1 MTILNP
7 FVSQEIVEHGMDDPT
22 IPVVMQPS
30 YAQAYE
36 DVIIDG
42 LIYALLTKGK
52 RLHLVFFEIGANHP
66 VATSAS
72 FLLKKKYNVHTIL
85 VEANPDLIPA
95 LKKHRP
101 DDTVIHAAVTNQPV
115 KTVSF
120 ARCPDNEISSINE
133 SFVKAWKDGSIL
145 DKIDVPAISI
155 NQLIQRFY
163 IYEAAD
169 IILSI
174 DIEGHDY
181 EVLTSLYFHRYKP
194 LIVIVEPSE
203 EFAPGTVE
211 KMMTF
216 MQSKGYSLY
225 SRTFVNLIFTRSE

>member
-7 FVSQEIVEHGMDDPT
+7 FVSKEILNHEMPDPT
-22 IPVVMQPS
+22 IPAVLQPTF
-30 YAQAYE
+30 AQAYE

-133 SFVKAWKDGSIL
+133 IFVKAWKDGTIL

-181 EVLTSLYFHRYKP
+181 EVLTDLDFERFRP
-194 LIVIVEPSE
+194 LIIIVEPSE

>member
-1 MTILNP
+1 MFLNP
-7 FVSQEIVEHGMDDPT
+7 FVAYEILEHGMDDPT
-22 IPVVMQPS
+22 IPVVLQPS

-42 LIYALLTKGK
+42 LLYALLTMKN
-52 RLHLVFFEIGANHP
+52 RLHLIFFEIGANHP

-72 FLLKKKYNVHTIL
+72 YLLKKKYNVHTIL

-101 DDTVIHAAVTNQPV
+101 DDTVIHAAVTNQFV

-133 SFVKAWKDGSIL
+133 AFVRAWKDGAIT
-145 DKIDVPAISI
+145 DRIDVPAISI

-163 IYEAAD
+163 IYGVSD
-169 IILSI
+169 MIISI

-181 EVLTSLYFHRYKP
+181 EVLTDLDFERFKP
-194 LIVIVEPSE
+194 LILIVEPSE

>member
-7 FVSQEIVEHGMDDPT
+7 FVMQEIVEHGMDHPT
-22 IPVVMQPS
+22 IPVVIQPS

-42 LIYALLTKGK
+42 LIQALLTK
-52 RLHLVFFEIGANHP
+52 RNTLHLIFFEIGANHP

-72 FLLKKKYNVHTIL
+72 YLLKKKYNVHTIL

-133 SFVKAWKDGSIL
+133 SFVKAWKDGTIL
-145 DKIDVPAISI
+145 DRIDVPAISI
-155 NQLIQRFY
+155 NQVIQRFY
-163 IYEAAD
+163 NYGAATL
-169 IILSI
+169 IISI

-181 EVLTSLYFHRYKP
+181 EVLTDLNFKRFKP

-216 MQSKGYSLY
+216 MESKGYFLY
-225 SRTFVNLIFTRSE
+225 SRTFVNLIFTRLE

>member
-7 FVSQEIVEHGMDDPT
+7 FVSQEIVEHGMDHPT

-42 LIYALLTKGK
+42 LIQALLTKRK
-52 RLHLVFFEIGANHP
+52 TLHLIFFEIGANHP

-72 FLLKKKYNVHTIL
+72 YLLKKKYNVHTVL

-120 ARCPDNEISSINE
+120 ARCPDNEISSVNE
-133 SFVKAWKDGSIL
+133 SFVKAWKDGTIL
-145 DKIDVPAISI
+145 DRIDVPAISI
-155 NQLIQRFY
+155 NHLILQFY
-163 IYEAAD
+163 IYEAVD
-169 IILSI
+169 MIISI

-181 EVLTSLYFHRYKP
+181 EVLTDLNFERLKP
-194 LIVIVEPSE
+194 LILIIEPSE

-216 MQSKGYSLY
+216 MESKGYSLY
-225 SRTFVNLIFTRSE
+225 SRTFVNLIFTRLG

>member
-1 MTILNP
+1 MFLNP

-42 LIYALLTKGK
+42 LIQALLTKRK
-52 RLHLVFFEIGANHP
+52 TLHLIFFEIGANHP

-72 FLLKKKYNVHTIL
+72 YLLKKKYNVHTLL

-120 ARCPDNEISSINE
+120 ARCPDNEISSVNE
-133 SFVKAWKDGSIL
+133 SFVKAWKDGTVT
-145 DKIDVPAISI
+145 DTIDVPAMRI
-155 NQLIQRFY
+155 NQLIQQFY

-169 IILSI
+169 MILSI

-181 EVLTSLYFHRYKP
+181 EVLTDLDFEKYRP
-194 LIVIVEPSE
+194 IVVMVEPSE

-216 MQSKGYSLY
+216 MESKGYSLY
-225 SRTFVNLIFTRSE
+225 SRTFVNLIFTRLG

>member
-1 MTILNP
+1 M
-7 FVSQEIVEHGMDDPT
+7 
-22 IPVVMQPS
+22 
-30 YAQAYE
+30 
-36 DVIIDG
+36 
-42 LIYALLTKGK
+42 
-52 RLHLVFFEIGANHP
+52 
-66 VATSAS
+66 ATSAS
-72 FLLKKKYNVHTIL
+72 YLLKKKYNVHTIL

-120 ARCPDNEISSINE
+120 ARCPDNEISSVNE
-133 SFVKAWKDGSIL
+133 SFVKAWKDGTVT
-145 DKIDVPAISI
+145 DTIDVPAMRI
-155 NQLIQRFY
+155 NQLIQQFY

-169 IILSI
+169 MILSI

-181 EVLTSLYFHRYKP
+181 EVLTDLDFERFRP
-194 LIVIVEPSE
+194 LIIIIEPSE
-203 EFAPGTVE
+203 EFAFGTVD

-225 SRTFVNLIFTRSE
+225 SRTFVNLIFTRLE

>member
-7 FVSQEIVEHGMDDPT
+7 FVVQEIVEHGMESPT

-42 LIYALLTKGK
+42 LIQALLTKRK
-52 RLHLVFFEIGANHP
+52 TLHLIFFEIGANHP

-72 FLLKKKYNVHTIL
+72 YLLKKKYNVHTVL

-101 DDTVIHAAVTNQPV
+101 DDTIIHAAVTNKIV

-133 SFVKAWKDGSIL
+133 NFVKAWKDGKIL
-145 DKIDVPAISI
+145 DIIEVPAVSI

-163 IYEAAD
+163 IYGAAD
-169 IILSI
+169 MILSI

-181 EVLTSLYFHRYKP
+181 EVLTDLDFERFRP
-194 LIVIVEPSE
+194 LIIIVEPSE
-203 EFAPGTVE
+203 EFAPGTVD

-216 MQSKGYSLY
+216 MESKGYSLY
-225 SRTFVNLIFTRSE
+225 SRTFVNLIFTRLQ

>member
-7 FVSQEIVEHGMDDPT
+7 FVSQEIVEHGMDHPT

-42 LIYALLTKGK
+42 LIQAHLTKK
-52 RLHLVFFEIGANHP
+52 KNLNLIFFEIGANHP

-72 FLLKKKYNVHTIL
+72 YLLKKKYNVHTIL

-101 DDTVIHAAVTNQPV
+101 DDTVIHAAVTNQKIDMV
-115 KTVSF
+115 LFS
-120 ARCPDNEISSINE
+120 RCPDNEISSVNE
-133 SFVKAWKDGSIL
+133 SFVKAWKDGTIT
-145 DKIDVPAISI
+145 DKLYVPAISI

-163 IYEAAD
+163 IYGAGD
-169 IILSI
+169 MILSI

-181 EVLTSLYFHRYKP
+181 EVLTDLDFERFRP
-194 LIVIVEPSE
+194 LIIIVEPSE

-211 KMMTF
+211 KMMTH
-216 MQSKGYSLY
+216 MESKGYSLY
-225 SRTFVNLIFTRSE
+225 SRTFVNLIFTRLE

>member
-1 MTILNP
+1 MMFLNP
-7 FVSQEIVEHGMDDPT
+7 FVSQEIVEHGMADPT
-22 IPVVMQPS
+22 IPVVLQPS

-42 LIYALLTKGK
+42 LIQALLTKRK
-52 RLHLVFFEIGANHP
+52 YLNLIFFEIGANHP

-72 FLLKKKYNVHTIL
+72 YLLKKKYGVHTVL
-85 VEANPDLIPA
+85 VEANPKLIA
-95 LKKHRP
+95 ELKAKRP
-101 DDTVIHAAVTNQPV
+101 DDTVINAAITNQEV
-115 KTVSF
+115 DSVEFCIS
-120 ARCPDNEISSINE
+120 PDNEISSINE
-133 SFVKAWKDGSIL
+133 DFVKAWKDG
-145 DKIDVPAISI
+145 KIVEKIAVPALRI
-155 NQLIQRFY
+155 NQLIHMFY
-163 IYEAAD
+163 IYNVAD
-169 IILSI
+169 MILSI

-181 EVLTSLYFHRYKP
+181 EVLTDIDFNKCKP
-194 LIVIVEPSE
+194 LIIIIEPSE

>member
-1 MTILNP
+1 MMFLNP
-7 FVSQEIVEHGMDDPT
+7 FVSQEIIEHGMDHPT

-42 LIYALLTKGK
+42 LIQALLTKRK
-52 RLHLVFFEIGANHP
+52 TLHLIFFEIGANHP

-72 FLLKKKYNVHTIL
+72 YLLKKKYNVHTVL

-101 DDTVIHAAVTNQPV
+101 DDTVIHAAVTDKPV

-133 SFVKAWKDGSIL
+133 SFVKAWKDGTIL
-145 DKIDVPAISI
+145 DRIDVPAISI

-163 IYEAAD
+163 IYEFAE
-169 IILSI
+169 IIMSI

-181 EVLTSLYFHRYKP
+181 EVLTDLRFDRFRP
-194 LIVIVEPSE
+194 LIIIVEPSE

-216 MQSKGYSLY
+216 MESKGYSLY
-225 SRTFVNLIFTRSE
+225 SRTFVNLIFTRLE

>member
-7 FVSQEIVEHGMDDPT
+7 FVSQEIVEHGMDHPT

-42 LIYALLTKGK
+42 LIQAVLTKRK
-52 RLHLVFFEIGANHP
+52 YLNLIFFEIGANHP

-72 FLLKKKYNVHTIL
+72 YLLKKKYNVHTVL

-101 DDTVIHAAVTNQPV
+101 DDTVIHAAVTNQKIDMV
-115 KTVSF
+115 LFS
-120 ARCPDNEISSINE
+120 RCPDNEISSLNE
-133 SFVKAWKDGSIL
+133 SFVKAWKDGTIT
-145 DKIDVPAISI
+145 DKLYVPAISI

-163 IYEAAD
+163 IYGAAD
-169 IILSI
+169 MILSI

-181 EVLTSLYFHRYKP
+181 EVLTDLDFERFRP
-194 LIVIVEPSE
+194 LIIIVEPSE

-211 KMMTF
+211 KMITF
-216 MQSKGYSLY
+216 MESKGYSLY

>member
-42 LIYALLTKGK
+42 LIQAVLTKRK
-52 RLHLVFFEIGANHP
+52 YLNLIFFEIGANHP

-85 VEANPDLIPA
+85 VEANPKLIDQ
-95 LKKHRP
+95 LVNFRP
-101 DDTVIHAAVTNQPV
+101 DDTVINVAITNKNV
-115 KTVSF
+115 DFVEFCIS
-120 ARCPDNEISSINE
+120 PDNEISSINE
-133 SFVKAWKDGSIL
+133 NFVKTWKDGTIL
-145 DKIDVPAISI
+145 EKIKVPALNI
-155 NQLIQRFY
+155 NKLIHMFY
-163 IYEAAD
+163 IYSVAD

-181 EVLTSLYFHRYKP
+181 EVLTDLDFEKIRP
-194 LIVIVEPSE
+194 FIIIVEPSE

-216 MQSKGYSLY
+216 MESKGYSLY

>member
-1 MTILNP
+1 M
-7 FVSQEIVEHGMDDPT
+7 
-22 IPVVMQPS
+22 
-30 YAQAYE
+30 
-36 DVIIDG
+36 
-42 LIYALLTKGK
+42 
-52 RLHLVFFEIGANHP
+52 
-66 VATSAS
+66 ATSAS
-72 FLLKKKYNVHTIL
+72 YLLKKKYNVHTLL

-120 ARCPDNEISSINE
+120 ARCPDNEISSVNE
-133 SFVKAWKDGSIL
+133 SFVKAWKDGTIL
-145 DKIDVPAISI
+145 DRIDVPAISI

-163 IYEAAD
+163 IYGAAD
-169 IILSI
+169 MILSI

-181 EVLTSLYFHRYKP
+181 EVLTDLDFDKCKP
-194 LIVIVEPSE
+194 FIIMVEPSE

-216 MQSKGYSLY
+216 MESKGYSLY
-225 SRTFVNLIFTRSE
+225 SRTFVNLIFKRLE

>member
-1 MTILNP
+1 M
-7 FVSQEIVEHGMDDPT
+7 QEIVEHGMDYPT

-42 LIYALLTKGK
+42 LIQALLTKK
-52 RLHLVFFEIGANHP
+52 KTLHVVFFEIGANHP

-101 DDTVIHAAVTNQPV
+101 DDTVIHAAVTDKPV

-120 ARCPDNEISSINE
+120 SRCPDNEISSINE
-133 SFVKAWKDGSIL
+133 SFVKAWKDGTIL
-145 DKIDVPAISI
+145 DRIDVPAISI

-163 IYEAAD
+163 IYEFAE
-169 IILSI
+169 IIMSI

-181 EVLTSLYFHRYKP
+181 EVLTDLRFDRFRP
-194 LIVIVEPSE
+194 LIIIVEPSE

-216 MQSKGYSLY
+216 MESKGYSLY
-225 SRTFVNLIFTRSE
+225 SRTFVNLIFTRLE